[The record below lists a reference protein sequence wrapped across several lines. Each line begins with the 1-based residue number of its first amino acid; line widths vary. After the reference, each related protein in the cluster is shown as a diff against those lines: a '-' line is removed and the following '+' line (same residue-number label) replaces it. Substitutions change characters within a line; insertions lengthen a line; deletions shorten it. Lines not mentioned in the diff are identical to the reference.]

1 MFSPGPLLAR
11 RLPEGGEV
19 FSASP
24 TEALGYTL
32 SRHVAGLTYLSPNH
46 HPRQSALPDQGP
58 HHHQENDHVLPAHH
72 ESGILQIQT
81 CLILT
86 ALHVSTY

>member
-1 MFSPGPLLAR
+1 MFSLGLFLDCQLL
-11 RLPEGGEV
+11 EGREA

-24 TEALGYTL
+24 TEALGCTL
-32 SRHVAGLTYLSPNH
+32 SRHIAGLTYLIPNH
-46 HPRQSALPDQGP
+46 HPRQGALPDPGP
-58 HHHQENDHVLPAHH
+58 HNRKENDHLLPAHR
-72 ESGILQIQT
+72 ESGILQTLT